1 VLDKNRADVPLG
13 HFAFGQSYLENPQA
27 VVEELPRIVSEPKK
41 DAHESFRRICFN
53 ALISNLD
60 DHPCNH
66 ALMAREQHWALSP
79 AYDLTPS
86 PVVGEERAI
95 SRWRP
100 AIRAVLP
107 MQRTFFPQHVRF
119 LLEKKEEAEKD
130 GRRRARRRMRKPE
143 VQISPTSASSFQG
156 QHRSRKNLLFHI
168 FAQLATFRSPV
179 NFFC

>member
-1 VLDKNRADVPLG
+1 MISGLTLLRADQTLD
-13 HFAFGQSYLENPQA
+13 ARTRWSYVLL
-27 VVEELPRIVSEPKK
+27 VEELPRIVSEPKK
-41 DAHESFRRICFN
+41 DTQELFRRICFN

-60 DHPCNH
+60 GHPCNH
-66 ALMAREQHWALSP
+66 ALNARDQHWALSP

-86 PVVGEERAI
+86 PWWEKNAAI

-100 AIRAVLP
+100 AIRATLP

-119 LLEKKEEAEKD
+119 LLDKEEAEKD

-143 VQISPTSASSFQG
+143 VQISPTAASSFQG
-156 QHRSRKNLLFHI
+156 EHRSRRNLLFHI